1 MIRRI
6 VHITALGIV
15 AALGIWIY
23 LTSRIDYPAVVR
35 FGDGSPGGRYA
46 LLNAAL
52 YPRLSKVLEDKFGS
66 RLEIVHTQGSLEN
79 LRRVETGDLHLAFY
93 QEGVAHSDKVNSV
106 TNLEFELVYWVV
118 RNGAG
123 ISKLADLNGK
133 RINLGPKESGTFVLS
148 RQILDYY
155 HLADFQELNYDFQ
168 EASAHFDEELD
179 AAFFVS
185 AFQSPVLTELLQRG
199 TYRILPLPFAPAMRL
214 THSWIF
220 EQTIPAMAFARAPE
234 PVPDQD
240 IPSLAIKSSI
250 IAGKNV
256 PAPIVELVVRTI
268 LDSPFTQETNL
279 PLLRNTRKTGFAHTD
294 TQFHLHDGAASYYFP
309 WQPTIPSDFV
319 ESWNGIIGLLVLLSS
334 GIYTVCVQIRRKREE
349 QRTLQEMSKKNALD
363 EYIQKIEEVC
373 DRVVTASTQKELMS
387 QRRELNLIN
396 LQASVDYRE
405 ERFRSSEDFMAF
417 TTQVSFVLAQIV
429 AKIQEIGMNMDA
441 SPEEDS

>member
-6 VHITALGIV
+6 LHITALGIV
-15 AALGIWIY
+15 AGLGIWIY

-46 LLNAAL
+46 FLNAAL

-66 RLEIVHTQGSLEN
+66 RLELVHTQGSLEN
-79 LRRVETGDLHLAFY
+79 LRRLESGDLHLAFY

-106 TNLEFELVYWVV
+106 ANLEFELVYLVV
-118 RNGAG
+118 RKGAG
-123 ISKLADLNGK
+123 ISELTDLKGK
-133 RINLGPKESGTFVLS
+133 RINLGPRESGTIVLS

-155 HLADFQELNYDFQ
+155 HLADFQERNYDFG
-168 EASAHFDEELD
+168 ETVARFDEELD

-185 AFQSPVLTELLQRG
+185 AFQSPVLSQLLQRG
-199 TYRILPLPFAPAMRL
+199 TFRIMPLPFAPAMRL

-240 IPSLAIKSSI
+240 VPTLATKSAI
-250 IAGKNV
+250 IAGRNV

-268 LDSPFTQETNL
+268 LDSPFVQETNL
-279 PLLRNTRKTGFAHTD
+279 ALLRNTRTTGFAHTD
-294 TQFHLHDGAASYYFP
+294 TQFHLHDGAASYHFP

-334 GIYTVCVQIRRKREE
+334 GVYTVVAQFRRRRDE
-349 QRTLQEMSKKNALD
+349 QRRHQEMSKKNALD
-363 EYIQKIEEVC
+363 DYVQRIEGVC
-373 DRVVTASTQKELMS
+373 DRVVKAATTKELMGL
-387 QRRELNLIN
+387 RRELNFIN

-405 ERFRSSEDFMAF
+405 ERFRSSEDFTAF
-417 TTQVSFVLAQIV
+417 TTQASFVLAQIV
-429 AKIQEIGMNMDA
+429 AKIQEIGMDIDP
-441 SPEEDS
+441 SPEENP